1 MKKTFLKSLMVAL
14 GVLLSVHAN
23 ADENGVLIDGVY
35 YNLITL
41 TKTATVVNGGTKYT
55 GEVTIPASVNHEG
68 EDYTVHTI
76 VMEAFKN
83 CTGLTAVNI
92 PSSVSTIS
100 DQAFYGCSG
109 LTSVT
114 IPDGVTSIGNEAF
127 EGCSNLATVVIGDDV
142 KTIGNNA
149 FEGCYALTEVTLGK
163 RVETIGG
170 WAFYYCNNLP
180 SIAIPRS
187 VTFFGNRAFESCYRL
202 TAVHITDL
210 AAWCGVMAGG
220 DCANPLYVAEHLY
233 LNGAEV
239 KDLVIPDGVKT
250 INNGAFENCQGLRAV
265 TIPKSVTNIK
275 NKAFRNCI

>member
-23 ADENGVLIDGVY
+23 ADENGVLIEGVY

-83 CTGLTAVNI
+83 CTGVTAVNI

-127 EGCSNLATVVIGDDV
+127 
-142 KTIGNNA
+142 
-149 FEGCYALTEVTLGK
+149 
-163 RVETIGG
+163 R
-170 WAFYYCNNLP
+170 YC
-180 SIAIPRS
+180 I
-187 VTFFGNRAFESCYRL
+187 
-202 TAVHITDL
+202 
-210 AAWCGVMAGG
+210 
-220 DCANPLYVAEHLY
+220 
-233 LNGAEV
+233 
-239 KDLVIPDGVKT
+239 
-250 INNGAFENCQGLRAV
+250 
-265 TIPKSVTNIK
+265 
-275 NKAFRNCI
+275 